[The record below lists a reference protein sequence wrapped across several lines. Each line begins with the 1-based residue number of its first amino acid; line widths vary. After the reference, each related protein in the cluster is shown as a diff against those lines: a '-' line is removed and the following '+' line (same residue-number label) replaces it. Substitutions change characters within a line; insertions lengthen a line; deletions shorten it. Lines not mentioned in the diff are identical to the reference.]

1 MSSPPIKRARLPWA
15 HMAPLR
21 HSARTALATAAPVLF
36 AVLLARAAESPEP
49 HLALGAL
56 QRLKLALLP
65 AEDAPADPPGSAST
79 GRWTTASAAVSSAL
93 SAAAASFAGGR
104 GCQCSRALGP
114 GDTPPIAD
122 ALTRGWWR
130 ERVRRFLPQEAWM
143 RIARCAQPTT
153 RSRPTR
159 PVSSAPRASE
169 CGCCCFSVCL
179 GRSVSLE
186 CGPCACAERVCL
198 ACDPGTAVSVV

>member
-1 MSSPPIKRARLPWA
+1 MSSPPIKRARLPWV

-21 HSARTALATAAPVLF
+21 HSARAALASAAPVLF

-56 QRLKLALLP
+56 LRLKMALLP
-65 AEDAPADPPGSAST
+65 AEDAPAEPTGAASI

-93 SAAAASFAGGR
+93 SSAAASFASGSGR
-104 GCQCSRALGP
+104 QRSRALGP

-130 ERVRRFLPQEAWM
+130 ERVRRFLSQEAWM
-143 RIARCAQPTT
+143 RIARCAQPAA
-153 RSRPTR
+153 RA
-159 PVSSAPRASE
+159 VLLCAP
-169 CGCCCFSVCL
+169 
-179 GRSVSLE
+179 SLSH
-186 CGPCACAERVCL
+186 C
-198 ACDPGTAVSVV
+198 S

>member
-1 MSSPPIKRARLPWA
+1 M
-15 HMAPLR
+15 
-21 HSARTALATAAPVLF
+21 
-36 AVLLARAAESPEP
+36 
-49 HLALGAL
+49 GAL

-65 AEDAPADPPGSAST
+65 AEDAPADPPGSAIT

-143 RIARCAQPTT
+143 RIARCAQPAARAVILSAPPGLIVPEGAVQTLLLARGPGIHAAVAFLLRRAGRLEHRVPLPVWVPGLELGWDAGPPGSQCHPT
-153 RSRPTR
+153 SPGRPTPPTPWR
-159 PVSSAPRASE
+159 VALLLFRQPELEAASA
-169 CGCCCFSVCL
+169 G
-179 GRSVSLE
+179 
-186 CGPCACAERVCL
+186 
-198 ACDPGTAVSVV
+198 